1 MDPQIEDAKV
11 TAGAGQASPYASGHL
26 MCRAALWGLAG
37 FMGCAYFA
45 WISFGHVVRN
55 EYDWPHDIWTA
66 ITYIVWII
74 LLLALAID
82 TRCLRERL
90 FFSVLVANFLIG
102 CGMTLWNNISLSQVR
117 AARIGTGTLWA
128 LAALLSLT
136 TLRGVSEIHDTHGTS
151 GRF

>member
-1 MDPQIEDAKV
+1 MDPQVEDAKV

-45 WISFGHVVRN
+45 CISFGHVVRN

-136 TLRGVSEIHDTHGTS
+136 TLRGVSEIRDTHGTS

>member
-1 MDPQIEDAKV
+1 
-11 TAGAGQASPYASGHL
+11 
-26 MCRAALWGLAG
+26 
-37 FMGCAYFA
+37 
-45 WISFGHVVRN
+45 
-55 EYDWPHDIWTA
+55 
-66 ITYIVWII
+66 VWII

-102 CGMTLWNNISLSQVR
+102 CGMTLWSDISLSQVR
-117 AARIGTGTLWA
+117 AARIGTGALWA

-136 TLRGVSEIHDTHGTS
+136 TLRGAPEIHDTHATS